1 MENEKNLETV
11 ENVET
16 TAVEETTENGDKII
30 IKFAKPYMFEG
41 AEYKEIDL
49 SGMKKMTILD
59 IVDIQKQLFS
69 EKEVA
74 ASVLAETSTAFARK
88 VAAKATKM
96 PIEFFQLM
104 PRNLSRAVQR
114 TVMAFLNIDVDIK
127 NHVMKFEEPYIFA
140 GKTYESIDLS
150 KIGDLTSLNE
160 SEAENRLT
168 REGIVAT
175 EVAQNCLY
183 NCVIASMAT
192 GQPEEFFT
200 GLPFRELLKFRVAVN
215 DPSFFE

>member
-30 IKFAKPYMFEG
+30 IKFSKPYMFEG

-88 VAAKATKM
+88 VAAKATEM